1 MNDLYPVMIRIPVGN
16 AWDEKYEFE

>member
-1 MNDLYPVMIRIPVGN
+1 MNDLYPVVMSIPEGN

>member
-1 MNDLYPVMIRIPVGN
+1 MNDLYPVMIRIPAGN

>member
-1 MNDLYPVMIRIPVGN
+1 MNDLYPVKMRIPVGN

>member
-1 MNDLYPVMIRIPVGN
+1 MNDLYPVMILIPAGN

>member
-1 MNDLYPVMIRIPVGN
+1 MNDLYPVMIWIPAGN